1 MQTIKS
7 LKDIDLH
14 RHYDPASD
22 NSDLIKDFY
31 IPCLNVST
39 VYDRI
44 SAYFSSAVL
53 RSFCP
58 GLHNLYNN
66 GGKIRFI
73 FSCQLEKDDMDNI
86 QNGYKKRMDDM
97 ADELEKAPA
106 LLANDF
112 EISNLGYLIEHN
124 LADVKIAFMLKD
136 EASICHIKA
145 GLFEDAFG
153 NAIYFEGSGNETV
166 SGTMKN
172 AENYT
177 VSKSFSSEDQKADV
191 EYGKNKFNRIW
202 NNEYSSTVRTEYPI
216 GKLFDKLIS
225 LSKGKIFN
233 SQQEFLQAQNCVLVN
248 VDLENK
254 MIILNDYTTK
264 HMLKIPMVLKT
275 YYSGN
280 WMNVSE
286 DCYLIN
292 KLSLHDLRDKVIP
305 NLAKFKI
312 NYILTDLARNYL
324 ELNDL
329 ELNKRL
335 KLGLAI
341 KENREKELWW
351 NDYLKFQDIVN
362 DEMVARLKPEQMHNA
377 FYHYEMTSSAD
388 FSVPGT
394 GKTYISYGLYAYLS
408 SKKIGQKCNH
418 LVVFGPINCFRAW
431 KDEGKAI
438 FGNKRDLSIFD
449 IQEHKSD
456 YAKVLENQKFD
467 LYLFNYDFL
476 GNDSDRIVSKLKIL
490 SNEILNSKTLLIF
503 DEIHKLKSIS
513 GVTAQN
519 FIRLISACSQKP
531 IYRLALTGTP
541 LPNSFI
547 DILNYLKILYSDD
560 IFTSFSCATET
571 KLKIA
576 DNDQKVADEII
587 NTILPIFVR
596 TTKKDLQVPP
606 PDPDDFETLK
616 VTPSDDEKYLY
627 ELIWKSFSNPLLKY
641 IRLIQASSNPLLL
654 KKRIQWS
661 EFDGWFDDD
670 FDRSQT
676 SDDDLGINSDE
687 ITNIAEK
694 IGIASKTKS
703 TIEQI
708 KNLVAS
714 GEKVLVWCL
723 FTDTI
728 DFLKETLQKYGIT
741 SESIYGIDDPKTRDD
756 KLSCFKNG
764 NIQVLITN
772 PNTLAE
778 SVSLHM
784 VCHNAI
790 YLEYGFNLTYMLQS
804 KDRINRVG
812 LSPETHTHY
821 YFSISDNNGMN
832 FSSIDQLILER
843 LNVKAERMLGTI
855 ESGKLAILNDSENE
869 IDDIKYILNKGSR
882 KY

>member
-1 MQTIKS
+1 MQKIKS

-22 NSDLIKDFY
+22 GSDLINDFY

-39 VYDRI
+39 VYNRI

-58 GLHNLYNN
+58 GLHSLYNN

-73 FSCQLEKDDMDNI
+73 FSCQLEKDDMDDI

-145 GLFEDAFG
+145 GLFEDAFR
-153 NAIYFEGSGNETV
+153 NSVYFEGSGNETI

-191 EYGKNKFNRIW
+191 EYGRDKFNRIW
-202 NNEYSSTVRTEYPI
+202 NNEYSSTVRTEFPI
-216 GKLFDKLIS
+216 GKLFDKLVS
-225 LSKGKIFN
+225 LNKGKIFN
-233 SQQEFLQAQNCVLVN
+233 SQQEFLQAQDCVLIN
-248 VDLENK
+248 VDLGRK
-254 MIILNDYTTK
+254 AIILDDYTIN

-275 YYSGN
+275 YYSSYWTN
-280 WMNVSE
+280 LSE
-286 DCYLIN
+286 SCYSIS
-292 KLSLHDLRDKVIP
+292 KLSLHDLRDKIIP
-305 NLAKFKI
+305 NLVKFKI
-312 NYILTDLARNYL
+312 NYILTDLARSYL

-329 ELNKRL
+329 ELSKRL

-351 NDYLKFQDIVN
+351 NDYIKFQDVVN
-362 DEMVARLKPEQMHNA
+362 NEMTARLKPEQMHNA
-377 FYHYEMTSSAD
+377 FYHYEMTSSTD

-408 SKKIGQKCNH
+408 SKKVEQKCNH

-438 FGNKRDLSIFD
+438 FGNKRDLAIFD

-456 YAKVLENQKFD
+456 YAQILENQKFD
-467 LYLFNYDFL
+467 VYLFNYDFL
-476 GNDSDRIVSKLKIL
+476 GNDSDRIVSKLSVL
-490 SNEILNSKTLLIF
+490 ADEILNSKTLLIF
-503 DEIHKLKSIS
+503 DEIHKLKSVS
-513 GVTAQN
+513 GITAQN
-519 FIRLISACSQKP
+519 FVRLISACSQKP
-531 IYRLALTGTP
+531 VYRLALTGTP
-541 LPNSFI
+541 LPNSFV
-547 DILNYLKILYSDD
+547 DILNCLKLLYSDD
-560 IFTSFSCATET
+560 IFTTFSCATET

-576 DNDQKVADEII
+576 DNNQAVADEIV
-587 NTILPIFVR
+587 NTLLPVFVR

-606 PDPDDFETLK
+606 SDPDDFVTLK

-641 IRLIQASSNPLLL
+641 IRLIQAASNPSLL

-661 EFDGWFDDD
+661 ELDSWFDNGV
-670 FDRSQT
+670 FDRSQAT
-676 SDDDLGINSDE
+676 DDDLGINSDK
-687 ITNIAEK
+687 ITSVADK
-694 IGIASKTKS
+694 IGIASKTRK

-708 KNLVAS
+708 KILVAKR
-714 GEKVLVWCL
+714 EKVLVWCL

-728 DFLKETLQKYGIT
+728 NFLKEALQGFGIIA
-741 SESIYGIDDPKTRDD
+741 ESIYGVDDPKTRDD
-756 KLSCFKNG
+756 KLNCFKCG
-764 NIQVLITN
+764 NTQVLITN

-790 YLEYGFNLTYMLQS
+790 YLEYGFNLTYLLQS

-821 YFSISDNNGMN
+821 YFSISDCSGMN
-832 FSSIDQLILER
+832 FGPIDQLILER
-843 LNVKAERMLGTI
+843 LNVKAKRMLGTI

-869 IDDIKYILNKGSR
+869 IDDIKYILNKAS
-882 KY
+882 K